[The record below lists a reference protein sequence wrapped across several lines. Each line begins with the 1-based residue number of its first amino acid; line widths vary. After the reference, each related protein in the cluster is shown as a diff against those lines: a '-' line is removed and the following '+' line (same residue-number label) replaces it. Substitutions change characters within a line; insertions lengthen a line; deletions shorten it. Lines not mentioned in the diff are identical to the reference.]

1 MAYVFIAKTAA
12 GKGGNTMT
20 ISPKAEVWF
29 QSRAIDLEIVARMG
43 IYSGKS
49 VKVGD
54 VSEVVPND
62 DGDVLAFPFSE
73 NGREVNAKYR
83 GRPNPDGSKRF
94 WQKTGGKKTF
104 YNADV
109 LDDPALI
116 DGSQALVIVEG
127 EPDCLAVMTAGYPFV
142 VSVPDGAPADKDAN
156 GNAFPPVPD
165 GADDIDPDAD
175 AKYAFIYNNWDR
187 LKKIGRFVLF
197 TDSDGPGQR
206 LRDELARRLGRV
218 RCYFV
223 KYPDCDG
230 SKVDANE
237 ILVRH
242 GAEELIST
250 IARANPFPVK
260 GIYHLEDFPSFER
273 PATYTTGWG
282 RLDPP
287 ASIGNCALSLATG
300 FFMVVLG
307 KPGSGKSTWTLQL
320 AYNMANLHRWN
331 VGLGS
336 FEVLPVPY
344 VRDILRTN
352 FLGVSR
358 DEWTTADV
366 RNADSFIERKFTF
379 FHIDARQDESEQT
392 LEWLLEKA
400 ADAVIRDGIRML
412 IIDPW
417 NELEHARR
425 RDETETQ
432 YTARAIRAMKK
443 FAMAYDVLVVVVV
456 HPTKSGGD
464 KPGGDLSLY
473 DADGSAHWV
482 NKPDI
487 GLVIERDDQGANS
500 QCIVHGRKFRFSFL
514 GKKGA
519 TSFVFDQKTELLSQ

>member
-1 MAYVFIAKTAA
+1 MS
-12 GKGGNTMT
+12 
-20 ISPKAEVWF
+20 ISPKAESWF
-29 QSRAIDLEIVARMG
+29 QARAIDLEVVARMG

-49 VKVGD
+49 VQVGEGM
-54 VSEVVPND
+54 EVVPSP
-62 DGDVLAFPFSE
+62 DGDVLAFPFLE
-73 NGREVNAKYR
+73 NGREVNAKFR
-83 GRPNPDGSKRF
+83 GRPNPDGSKRM

-116 DGSQALVIVEG
+116 DGTAALVIVEG

-142 VSVPDGAPADKDAN
+142 VSVPDGAPADRDAN
-156 GNAFPPVPD
+156 GNLFPPVPD
-165 GADDIDPDAD
+165 GADDIDRAAD
-175 AKYAFIYNNWDR
+175 AKYSFVYNNWDR
-187 LKKIGRFVLF
+187 LKKISRFVLF

-223 KYPDCDG
+223 KYSDC
-230 SKVDANE
+230 KDANDVL
-237 ILVRH
+237 IKH
-242 GAEELIST
+242 GPEAVVST
-250 IARANPFPVK
+250 ITKAMPFPVK

-273 PATYTTGWG
+273 PKTFTTGWG

-287 ASIGNCALSLATG
+287 AGQGSCSISLATG

-320 AYNMANLHRWN
+320 AFNMARQHGWN
-331 VGLGS
+331 IGLGS

-344 VRDILRTN
+344 VRDILRNN
-352 FLGVSR
+352 FLQASR
-358 DEWTTADV
+358 DDWTQIGV
-366 RNADSFIERKFTF
+366 RTADSFIERKFTF
-379 FHIDARQDESEQT
+379 FHIDARVDESEQS

-400 ADAVIRDGIRML
+400 ADAVIRDGIKLL
-412 IIDPW
+412 IVDPW

-432 YTARAIRAMKK
+432 YTARAIRSLKK
-443 FAMAYDVLVVVVV
+443 FAMAYDVLVIVVV

-464 KPGGDLSLY
+464 KAQGDLSLY

-487 GLVIERDDQGANS
+487 GLVIERNDQAS
-500 QCIVHGRKFRFSFL
+500 QPECIIHGRKFRFSFL
-514 GKKGA
+514 GKKGS
-519 TSFVFDQKTELLSQ
+519 TNFIFDPKTELLSQ